1 MVDNSASKRA
11 RTDAAVLPVLY
22 ERVPPHLTV
31 ASEEVAR
38 SRSEAIAQM
47 WRDKGKPFFSLS
59 DTVVCTPMYIYFIHT
74 SSRLPRSSG

>member
-1 MVDNSASKRA
+1 MASKRT
-11 RTDAAVLPVLY
+11 RTDSDTAALSAGP
-22 ERVPPHLTV
+22 RLTV
-31 ASEEVAR
+31 ASEEMAR

-74 SSRLPRSSG
+74 SSRLLRSSG